1 MMDITK
7 LSAYEIRE
15 KLINKEVTALEIV
28 RAHLSL
34 IEEKKDLNAFITI
47 NKEEALKRA
56 GIIDEKVK
64 NGEALGCLAGVPVT
78 IKDNISTKGIKTTC
92 GSKMLEDYIPP
103 FNATVVDLIEEEDG
117 IILGKANLDEFAIG
131 STTENS
137 YFGPSKNPIDPS
149 KIPGGSSGGTACA
162 VGSNQVPLGL
172 GTDTGGSVR
181 QPSAYCGVV
190 GIKPSFGAISRFGVV
205 SMANTLDQ
213 VGVVGRNVRDAG
225 NLLRVLMKKDERD
238 MTSYEEADQVLK
250 DLDLDGT
257 YDFKGMKI
265 GIIKDLE
272 GYSLDKEVEEKFQ
285 ESVEIIKSLGGLVEE
300 VNMPY
305 LKYAPACYHL
315 LASAETS
322 SNLAR
327 FDGIVYGHRAGDYKD
342 LTELYTNSRS
352 EGLGREVKRRIV
364 FGTYVLDK
372 ENREKYYEKAL
383 KVRRLI
389 KEDFARVFEDY
400 DLILSPTSPV
410 LPFNLGEKAENTE
423 DQYNTDIFAVGAN
436 LAGLGGISLPVK
448 GDSPTIGIQFTA
460 NRFEDDKLIKA
471 GLAFEGGKVDEL

>member
-1 MMDITK
+1 MDITK

-28 RAHLSL
+28 RAHLGL
-34 IEEKKDLNAFITI
+34 MEEKKDLNAFITI
-47 NKEEALKRA
+47 NEEEAIKRA
-56 GIIDEKVK
+56 EFIDKKIK
-64 NGEALGCLAGVPVT
+64 NGETLGCLAGVPVA
-78 IKDNISTKGIKTTC
+78 IKDNISTRGIRTTC
-92 GSKMLEDYIPP
+92 GSKMLENYIPP
-103 FNATVVDLIEEEDG
+103 FNATVVDLIEAEDG
-117 IILGKANLDEFAIG
+117 IVLGKANLDEFAIG

-149 KIPGGSSGGTACA
+149 KVPGGSSGGTACA

-190 GIKPSFGAISRFGVV
+190 GMKPSFGAISRFGVV

-213 VGVVGRNVRDAG
+213 VGVIGRGVKDTAI
-225 NLLRVLMKKDERD
+225 LLKVLMKKDKRD
-238 MTSYEEADQVLK
+238 MTSYEKAGEILEGI
-250 DLDLDGT
+250 DLARP
-257 YDFKGMKI
+257 YDFKGIKI
-265 GIIKDLE
+265 GLIKEFD
-272 GYSLDKEVEEKFQ
+272 GYKLDKEVEEKFE
-285 ESVEIIKSLGGLVEE
+285 ESVEMIKSLGGLVEE
-300 VNMPY
+300 INMPY

-327 FDGIVYGHRAGDYKD
+327 FDGIIYGHRAEAYED
-342 LTELYTNSRS
+342 LTELYTNTRS
-352 EGLGREVKRRIV
+352 EGLGQEVKRRIV

-389 KEDFARVFEDY
+389 KEDFSKVFEKY

-410 LPFNLGEKAENTE
+410 LPFDLGEKAENTE

-448 GDSPTIGIQFTA
+448 GENPTIGIQFTA